1 MKVLI
6 SEIQI
11 NPRQRKELTEETI
24 RDLATSLEN
33 FGQLQ
38 NIIVHSRADGG
49 IELVAGFSRIMAAL
63 SLGWESIDAKLQED
77 LSEVEKKE
85 MELEENVRRKNLEW
99 YEEAEAIAE
108 IHDMRTELDPEWSMG
123 KTAEMVGKSKTTVS
137 RSVDLHKAIE
147 EDPSLKGEK
156 TVRGALQK
164 RDTAKRLQKRKKDI
178 ERKKEGK
185 APSIP
190 AIILHGDAFDLI
202 QDEEDESFDA
212 VVTNFPFG
220 VEFELKGGEEVY
232 YDEETY
238 ITHLVQ
244 DVVRESFRVLKD
256 DSWMVAWFDIRKI
269 TYNRFQEDLFKEL
282 VGSLEDQGRQLLF
295 DSMGLAWWMKSAGF
309 SYVTVVPPVWVK
321 PNKTQGIIGD
331 PRKGMIVAY
340 EAMVFASKGNA
351 ILLKQGKQNIFIF
364 DTLST
369 GERDF
374 EMQMP
379 VDFCTEIISM
389 VSLGGGRILDPFAG
403 SGAIGEGALNL
414 QCEYKGYE
422 LNKDRAEL
430 GNMRLAE
437 HIYAR
442 ESRPP
447 EGDGEE

>member
-1 MKVLI
+1 MKVQI
-6 SEIQI
+6 TDVQI
-11 NPRQRKELTEETI
+11 NPRQRKELTENDIAE
-24 RDLATSLEN
+24 LATSLEN

-38 NIIVHSRADGG
+38 NIIVHKRADGG

-137 RSVDLHKAIE
+137 RSVDLHKAME
-147 EDPSLKGEK
+147 EDPSLKDEK

-164 RDTAKRLQKRKKDI
+164 RDTAKKIEKRKKDI
-178 ERKKEGK
+178 ERKKKGK

-190 AIILHGDAFDLI
+190 AIIIHGDAFDLI
-202 QDEEDESFDA
+202 QEEEDESFDA
-212 VVTNFPFG
+212 IVTNFPFG
-220 VEFELKGGEEVY
+220 VEFELREGEEIY

-238 ITHLVQ
+238 VTHLVQ
-244 DVVRESFRVLKD
+244 DIVREGFRVLKD
-256 DSWMVAWFDIRKI
+256 DSWFVAWFDIRKI
-269 TYNRFQEDLFKEL
+269 TYNRFQKAFFKREIS
-282 VGSLEDQGRQLLF
+282 SLDDVQRQLLF

-309 SYVTVVPPVWVK
+309 SYVTVVPPIWVK

-340 EAMVFASKGNA
+340 EAMVFAAKGDA
-351 ILLKQGKQNIFIF
+351 VLLKQGKQNIFIF

-379 VDFCTEIISM
+379 VDFCAEIISM

-403 SGAIGEGALNL
+403 SGAIGEGALDL

-422 LNKDRAEL
+422 LNEDRAEL

-442 ESRPP
+442 ESGAPKR
-447 EGDGEE
+447 DGKE